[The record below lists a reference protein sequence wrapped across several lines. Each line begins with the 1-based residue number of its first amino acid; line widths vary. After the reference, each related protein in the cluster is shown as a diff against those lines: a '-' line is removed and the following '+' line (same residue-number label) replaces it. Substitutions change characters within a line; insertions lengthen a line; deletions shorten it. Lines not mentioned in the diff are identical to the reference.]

1 MVRGKLI
8 KNRRMVII
16 EMVVVV
22 VLRVE
27 VAMVEAEEEDMEEG
41 K

>member
-8 KNRRMVII
+8 KNHRVVII

-27 VAMVEAEEEDMEEG
+27 VAMVEAEEEDVEEG